1 MKVKRV
7 LEELSERRRR
17 LATLRFGEDKRL
29 LDLLTWLENQPDIR
43 PLLDELRESVDVDS
57 LISPH
62 GFRPRASSHEQT
74 VAIGLRVLDQIKGGS
89 DILNVAMKMGIRPN
103 HSTRNGQDY
112 LDEAMTC
119 YVNPLLD
126 FLEEQLKKR
135 MTPATDTT
143 AAEMP
148 SITHQKSKEALA
160 LFISHSSR
168 DEKLAAVLVELIR
181 GALNLPAQQIRC
193 TSVNGYRLPIGTP
206 TEERLRDE
214 VHQAR
219 AFIGLITPSSIE
231 SAYVMFELGARWG
244 AKLHLAP
251 LLGAGADNSYL
262 RGPLGSLNALNCED
276 TAQVHQLIDDLAVV
290 LEVQERTPAAAYQKD
305 IERLIAASKAGP
317 LELGPPGVGQLEGIS
332 GGPNVASAQ
341 LTKLEAEIIAAT
353 PDHGWIYVARSDAY
367 GSYVDAGDGDFFRA
381 DDASHQA
388 KYLDALDLL
397 LSRGLIRSEGTDAYR
412 LTGHGFELRRRL
424 STGKEK

>member
-1 MKVKRV
+1 MKNV
-7 LEELSERRRR
+7 LEELCERRRR

-29 LDLLTWLENQPDIR
+29 LDLLSWLEDQSDTI
-43 PLLDELRESVDVDS
+43 PLLDHLRRSVDVDS

-74 VAIGLRVLDQIKGGS
+74 VAIGLRFLDQIKSGS
-89 DILNVAMKMGIRPN
+89 DILTLAIKMGIRPDG
-103 HSTRNGQDY
+103 STRKGQDY

-119 YVNPLLD
+119 YINPFLN
-126 FLEEQLKKR
+126 FLEEELRKR
-135 MTPATDTT
+135 MTPVTNTT
-143 AAEMP
+143 AEEKP
-148 SITHQKSKEALA
+148 SITDQTSKEKLS
-160 LFISHSSR
+160 LFISHSSK

-214 VHQAR
+214 VHQAS

-251 LLGAGADNSYL
+251 LLGAGANSSYL

-276 TAQVHQLIDDLAVV
+276 AAQVHQMINDLCHVLGVQGQNQPAV
-290 LEVQERTPAAAYQKD
+290 YQ
-305 IERLIAASKAGP
+305 R
-317 LELGPPGVGQLEGIS
+317 
-332 GGPNVASAQ
+332 
-341 LTKLEAEIIAAT
+341 
-353 PDHGWIYVARSDAY
+353 
-367 GSYVDAGDGDFFRA
+367 YVDE
-381 DDASHQA
+381 
-388 KYLDALDLL
+388 LV
-397 LSRGLIRSEGTDAYR
+397 GTSKTTR
-412 LTGHGFELRRRL
+412 PI
-424 STGKEK
+424 K